1 MAEQKKLPV
10 YAALYISPPAVIAF
24 RHTSTLY
31 RGMSMSRRL
40 REEQRET
47 SMKRKAL
54 ALFSGGLDSILTVKV
69 MLEQGIDVEAINF
82 TSPFFLCKNP
92 TAGCQSE
99 AVRVAGELGVPI
111 KVVELG
117 IDFLEMIRSPRH
129 GYGSGMNPC
138 IDCRIFFLRKAA
150 EYMAECGADFIV
162 TGEVLG
168 QRPLSQ
174 RKDAMRLVE
183 RECGLKGLLLRPLSA
198 RFLEPTVPEQEGW
211 VDRERLPAISGRSRK
226 EQMRLAGVMGI
237 EGYPIPAG
245 GCLLTEPSFLSKIR
259 DVFDHADELNT
270 RDFSLLRI
278 GRHFRIGPRTKVII
292 GRNETENEAL
302 ESAVRPGDTTL
313 RWLGGSS
320 PLCVV
325 TGEIHSGF
333 LETAAG
339 ILLRYTKAKSGTECP
354 IVVIADGTETRLTV
368 ANEYDE
374 ARVERFR
381 V

>member
-1 MAEQKKLPV
+1 
-10 YAALYISPPAVIAF
+10 
-24 RHTSTLY
+24 
-31 RGMSMSRRL
+31 
-40 REEQRET
+40 
-47 SMKRKAL
+47 MKRKAL

-99 AVRVAGELGVPI
+99 AVRVAGELGIPI

-117 IDFLEMIRSPRH
+117 IDFLEMLRAPRH

-150 EYMAECGADFIV
+150 EYMVECGADFIV

-198 RFLEPTVPEQEGW
+198 KFLEPTVPEQEGW

-226 EQMRLAGVMGI
+226 VQMQLAKEMGI
-237 EGYPIPAG
+237 VGYPIPAG

-259 DVFDHADELNT
+259 DVFEHADELNT
-270 RDFSLLRI
+270 RDFALLRI

-302 ESAVRPGDTTL
+302 ENSVRPGDATL

-320 PLCVV
+320 PLGVV
-325 TGEIHSGF
+325 TGEIRSGL
-333 LETAAG
+333 LETAAA
-339 ILLRYTKAKSGTECP
+339 ILLRYTKAESGTECRF
-354 IVVIADGTETRLTV
+354 IVVRDGEESSMAVTH
-368 ANEYDE
+368 EYDE
-374 ARVERFR
+374 AEIEHFR

>member
-1 MAEQKKLPV
+1 
-10 YAALYISPPAVIAF
+10 
-24 RHTSTLY
+24 
-31 RGMSMSRRL
+31 
-40 REEQRET
+40 
-47 SMKRKAL
+47 MKRKAL
-54 ALFSGGLDSILTVKV
+54 ALFSGGLDSILVVKV
-69 MLEQGIDVEAINF
+69 MLEQGIEVEAINF

-99 AVRVAGELGVPI
+99 AVRVAGELGIPI

-117 IDFLEMIRSPRH
+117 VDFLEMLRSPRH

-138 IDCRIFFLRKAA
+138 IDCRIFFLRKAG

-198 RFLEPTVPEQEGW
+198 RFLEPTIPEQEGW
-211 VDRERLPAISGRSRK
+211 VDRDSLPAISGRSRK
-226 EQMRLAGVMGI
+226 EQMRLANEMGI
-237 EGYPIPAG
+237 RGYPIPAG

-259 DVFDHADELNT
+259 DVFDHADCLNM

-278 GRHFRIGPRTKVII
+278 GRHFRVGPRTKVIV
-292 GRNETENEAL
+292 GRNETDNETLEN
-302 ESAVRPGDTTL
+302 AVRPGDATL

-320 PLCVV
+320 PLCLV
-325 TGEIHSGF
+325 TGEIRSE
-333 LETAAG
+333 LLDTAAG
-339 ILLRYTKAKSGTECP
+339 ILLRYTKAKLGTECP
-354 IVVIADGTETRLTV
+354 VAVVLDGAESRRTV
-368 ANEYDE
+368 VHEYDE
-374 ARVERFR
+374 VRIEHLRV
-381 V
+381 